1 MIISLST
8 EEITSLVENH
18 IAEMGIKGNL
28 DVSFKSSR
36 SGTVDAS
43 IEITPA
49 SATAQSVASATETA
63 IEPAYDSLI
72 K

>member
-8 EEITSLVENH
+8 EEITSLVKSH
-18 IAEMGIKGNL
+18 ISEMGIKGNL

-43 IEITPA
+43 IEITTA
-49 SATAQSVASATETA
+49 SVEAESVVSDTATE
-63 IEPAYDSLI
+63 PSYDSLI